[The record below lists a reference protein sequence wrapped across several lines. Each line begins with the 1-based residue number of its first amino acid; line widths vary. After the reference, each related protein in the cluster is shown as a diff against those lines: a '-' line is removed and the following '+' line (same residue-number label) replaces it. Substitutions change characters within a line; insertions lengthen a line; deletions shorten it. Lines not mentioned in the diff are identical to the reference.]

1 MALGHSPTT
10 GDRSSRTT
18 EGPLS
23 NKKAFE
29 KGDGAANR
37 IRPFRHGG
45 IVPGGP
51 LPENPGS
58 GGPKHLSLCSDPLTL
73 DIRPLS
79 PYHEKLFHS
88 VQSLKS
94 LAWTDLQIADHFNQA
109 GLLTP
114 RGHRWIAQSVFS
126 ILKKHEKRLA
136 RITDKPL

>member
-1 MALGHSPTT
+1 MALGHSPATRN
-10 GDRSSRTT
+10 RSSRTT

-23 NKKAFE
+23 NKKAFGT
-29 KGDGAANR
+29 GDGAGNR
-37 IRPFRHGG
+37 IHPFRHGG

-58 GGPKHLSLCSDPLTL
+58 GEPKHLSLCSDPLTL

-88 VQSLKS
+88 VQSLKH
-94 LAWTDLQIADHFNQA
+94 LGWTDLQIADHFNQV
-109 GLLTP
+109 GLLTQ

-126 ILKKHEKRLA
+126 IRKKHEKRLA
-136 RITDKPL
+136 RITDKP

>member
-1 MALGHSPTT
+1 M
-10 GDRSSRTT
+10 
-18 EGPLS
+18 
-23 NKKAFE
+23 
-29 KGDGAANR
+29 
-37 IRPFRHGG
+37 
-45 IVPGGP
+45 GP

-58 GGPKHLSLCSDPLTL
+58 GEPKHLSLCSDPLTL

-88 VQSLKS
+88 VQSLKH

-126 ILKKHEKRLA
+126 IRKKHEKRLA